1 MNPRRRDDE
10 ERYPTEGGTEA
21 AEGESRAAAPGT
33 EAAFAHQPVMAREV
47 LELLAAVPP
56 GLVVDGT
63 VGGAGHAHLL
73 LSARPDISVLGI
85 DRDGDAIAAARAR
98 LEPFG
103 ARARVVRGGFEDI
116 ARIVAREGEGNL
128 MGVLFDLGVSS
139 PQLDRAA
146 RGFSY
151 LADAPLDMRMDSRQ
165 ELTAAIVVNTYDE
178 ERLAE
183 VIKTYGEERFARRI
197 AARIVARRPIA
208 TTSELVDVIRE
219 AIPASARRPGPS
231 ARAGKRTPHPAR
243 RTFQAIRMEVN
254 RELPNLAD
262 GLDESVHLLAPEGR
276 VLVLAYHSLEDR
288 MVKERFASWA
298 KTHDD
303 VVPGLP
309 AEPAAR
315 QALVRV
321 LTRKAQQPTD
331 EEVAAN
337 PRSRSAR
344 LRAAE
349 KLTAP

>member
-1 MNPRRRDDE
+1 MTD
-10 ERYPTEGGTEA
+10 
-21 AEGESRAAAPGT
+21 
-33 EAAFAHQPVMAREV
+33 AFAHQPVMAREV
-47 LELLAAVPP
+47 LELLTAVPP

-63 VGGAGHAHLL
+63 VGGGGHARLL
-73 LSARPDISVLGI
+73 LDARPDVSVLGI
-85 DRDGDAIAAARAR
+85 DRDGDAVAAARAR
-98 LEPFG
+98 LEPYG
-103 ARARVVRGGFEDI
+103 QRARVVRGGFEDI
-116 ARIVAREGEGNL
+116 ARIVAKEGEGNL

-151 LADAPLDMRMDSRQ
+151 MADAPLDMRMDSRQ
-165 ELTAAIVVNTYDE
+165 ELTAAIVVNTYHE
-178 ERLAE
+178 ERLADI
-183 VIKTYGEERFARRI
+183 IKNYGEERFARQI
-197 AARIVARRPIA
+197 AARIVARRPIE

-219 AIPASARRPGPS
+219 AIPAPARRRG
-231 ARAGKRTPHPAR
+231 PHPAR
-243 RTFQAIRMEVN
+243 RTFQALRMEVN

-288 MVKERFASWA
+288 MVKERFAAWA
-298 KTHDD
+298 KTRDE

-321 LTRKAQQPTD
+321 LTRKAQRPTD
-331 EEVAAN
+331 EEIAAN
-337 PRSRSAR
+337 PRARSAR

-349 KLTAP
+349 KLTAS

>member
-1 MNPRRRDDE
+1 M
-10 ERYPTEGGTEA
+10 TE
-21 AEGESRAAAPGT
+21 
-33 EAAFAHQPVMAREV
+33 AFAHQPVMAREV
-47 LELLAAVPP
+47 LELLSAVPA

-63 VGGAGHAHLL
+63 VGGAGHAQLL
-73 LSARPDISVLGI
+73 LDARPDLSVLGI
-85 DRDGDAIAAARAR
+85 DRDGDAVAAARAR
-98 LEPFG
+98 LEPYG

-116 ARIVAREGEGNL
+116 ARIVAKEGEGNL

-165 ELTAAIVVNTYDE
+165 ELTAAVVVNTYDE
-178 ERLAE
+178 ARLTE
-183 VIKTYGEERFARRI
+183 IIKTYGEERFARQI
-197 AARIVARRPIA
+197 AARIVARRPID
-208 TTSELVDVIRE
+208 TTTELVDAIRD
-219 AIPASARRPGPS
+219 AIPAPARRPRPS
-231 ARAGKRTPHPAR
+231 ARAGRRGPHPAR

-288 MVKERFASWA
+288 AVKERFAAWS
-298 KTHDD
+298 KTRDD

-321 LTRKAQQPTD
+321 LTRKALRPTD

-349 KLTAP
+349 KLSAP